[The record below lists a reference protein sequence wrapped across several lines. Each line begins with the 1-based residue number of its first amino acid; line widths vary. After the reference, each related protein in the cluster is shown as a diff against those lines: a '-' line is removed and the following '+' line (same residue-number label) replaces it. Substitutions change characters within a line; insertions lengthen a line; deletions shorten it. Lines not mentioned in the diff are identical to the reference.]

1 MARHPR
7 ADESRCN
14 SASPPIREPLLV
26 KRSLQRSKGS
36 PEARPQAR
44 VPSKRTYIGQRV
56 RGCEYSFLSS
66 NVGCLLGWLIDASR
80 GSGGRSMLFAPRSV
94 QTRKDKIQ
102 IDSTESSMD
111 IAPSET
117 AVDASTD
124 AAATPSPST
133 PAPVTNA
140 DFRRF
145 LTR

>member
-1 MARHPR
+1 
-7 ADESRCN
+7 
-14 SASPPIREPLLV
+14 
-26 KRSLQRSKGS
+26 
-36 PEARPQAR
+36 
-44 VPSKRTYIGQRV
+44 
-56 RGCEYSFLSS
+56 
-66 NVGCLLGWLIDASR
+66 
-80 GSGGRSMLFAPRSV
+80 MLFAPRSV